1 MFSFFKTFTSVQ
13 KHGVRASCPN
23 AYPNL
28 ESLTLKSSTVAERAL
43 SYLGRAG
50 RVDVEKGLRGAV
62 ERLLVGIVRDDEPAT
77 GEACRLLRKW
87 REWAERGGMTRDDL
101 ALVNS
106 ELVGFCFA
114 ACAVGLMA
122 EVGGKDETGLATDMS
137 ECVRVWKKV
146 RLG

>member
-1 MFSFFKTFTSVQ
+1 M
-13 KHGVRASCPN
+13 
-23 AYPNL
+23 
-28 ESLTLKSSTVAERAL
+28 AERAL
-43 SYLGRAG
+43 SYLGRVG
-50 RVDVEKGLRGAV
+50 RVDIEKGLRGAV

-77 GEACRLLRKW
+77 GEACRLLGKW
-87 REWAERGGMTRDDL
+87 REWAERGGMTKDDL

-122 EVGGKDETGLATDMS
+122 EVGGKDETGLATDMR